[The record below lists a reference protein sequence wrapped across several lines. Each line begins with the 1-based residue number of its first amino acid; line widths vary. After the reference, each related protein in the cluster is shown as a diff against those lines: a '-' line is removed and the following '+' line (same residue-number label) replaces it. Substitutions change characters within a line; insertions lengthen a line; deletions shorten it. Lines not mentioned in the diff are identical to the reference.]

1 MFNRRDLTFEPEMN
15 IATPQSYVLGPGDVV
30 NIDVWGTSRDNI
42 SAIISPDGTITVE
55 NGGVIELSGLTV
67 AQAKQRLR
75 SRLGSFYQGSN
86 IQMTLGQ
93 TRTIT
98 INVLGEVKTRKLHAL
113 CFCLRVPRPPHGR
126 WHQ

>member
-1 MFNRRDLTFEPEMN
+1 M
-15 IATPQSYVLGPGDVV
+15 V

-98 INVLGEVKTRKLHAL
+98 INVLGEVKTMGLHAL